1 MGMMASPTT
10 VDSHGVEAVAAFGS
24 FLDDLLSRAQSI
36 KQTESI
42 DPPLSKSNFPDLQ
55 AQLSQLLGDL
65 AVPSDGA
72 QDNTKKTHRF
82 AVIETVARDT
92 FKNLV
97 VSLALRSLRQPQC

>member
-1 MGMMASPTT
+1 MRMIESPTT

-24 FLDDLLSRAQSI
+24 FLDDLFSRAQSI
-36 KQTESI
+36 KQTDSI
-42 DPPLSKSNFPDLQ
+42 DPPLSKSNFPDLE
-55 AQLSQLLGDL
+55 AQLSQHLGDL
-65 AVPSDGA
+65 AVPPDGA

-97 VSLALRSLRQPQC
+97 VSLALSSLGQPPC